1 MGDDYKPFPDIGR
14 RNLTQSWLE
23 VPLMARALA
32 LPRGIRLLEI
42 GCGRGAALVPL
53 ARCCAPVR
61 LAGVDV
67 DVVALAKAATHLSDH
82 GVNCDL
88 LLGDVRSLPF
98 NDNSFDL
105 VVDFGT
111 CYHISR
117 PEEALV
123 EVQRVLAD
131 GGQFVYETRI
141 SQLMSHPVRSFGRV
155 LPWRAASSLKP
166 SRRRL
171 LWSSRVRA

>member
-1 MGDDYKPFPDIGR
+1 
-14 RNLTQSWLE
+14 
-23 VPLMARALA
+23 MAWALSLA
-32 LPRGIRLLEI
+32 RGVRLLEI
-42 GCGRGAALVPL
+42 GCGRGAALFSL

-61 LAGVDV
+61 LAGVDI
-67 DVVALAKAATHLSDH
+67 DGVALANAATHLRDH
-82 GVNCDL
+82 GVECDL

-98 NDNSFDL
+98 DDGSFDL
-105 VVDFGT
+105 VADFGT

-117 PEEALV
+117 PEEALA

-141 SQLMSHPVRSFGRV
+141 SQLMSHPVRSFRRR
-155 LPWRAASSLKP
+155 LPWPATSSLKP

-171 LWSSRVRA
+171 LWSSRVEG